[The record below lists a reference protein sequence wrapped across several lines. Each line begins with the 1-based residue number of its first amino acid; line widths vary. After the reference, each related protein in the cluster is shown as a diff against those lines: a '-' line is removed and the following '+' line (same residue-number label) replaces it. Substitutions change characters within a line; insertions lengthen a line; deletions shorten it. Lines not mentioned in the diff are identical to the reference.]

1 MHKNSLCGH
10 LLHDKIKQNNG
21 RRWGQNV
28 EAYYYG
34 ACLTQAVHSIFKALE
49 IEKYRLSGCPFVI
62 SFTGGGG
69 KTSLIRRMAW
79 EGRELGLKVLVIPTT
94 HMAPSG
100 AFLCRNLRWGLWS
113 RH

>member
-1 MHKNSLCGH
+1 MGE
-10 LLHDKIKQNNG
+10 DG
-21 RRWGQNV
+21 GQNV

-94 HMAPSG
+94 HMALPEH
-100 AFLCRNLRWGLWS
+100 FLCRNLRWGLWS